1 MNQTRIYHILVLKKF
16 SKENFGEHFPK
27 EIINLIIMA
36 DYVDIEIGCSDKFI
50 YIKKNKHYIFD
61 NKKKICVEDHIKNIK
76 EFIFGYTYSYILS
89 HDDKTKMYFFKKS
102 EFKTYSKLRNLLSI
116 DCGYRYTMYITSD
129 GKLYATG
136 RNIVGQL
143 GLGYVSLYV
152 SETKRVELFNV
163 NKVFCFV
170 ENTFALTA
178 DGKCYAWGNNCNR
191 QLGFSVCGHIT
202 TPCEVNL
209 LHVISIT
216 SRNNRT
222 CLLTSDKI
230 IYTCGNNVDGLLG
243 LGHNKTIYEL
253 QKLNL
258 SDVISV
264 KIGNN
269 HTLALKEN
277 GKLYIWGHDCIDF
290 YGNLYIPT
298 EFTFH
303 TKIKSIACASEYNM
317 IVTIDNDIW
326 IWGSYNL
333 NFKSIRIDHIPKKID
348 I

>member
-1 MNQTRIYHILVLKKF
+1 V
-16 SKENFGEHFPK
+16 S
-27 EIINLIIMA
+27 
-36 DYVDIEIGCSDKFI
+36 
-50 YIKKNKHYIFD
+50 
-61 NKKKICVEDHIKNIK
+61 
-76 EFIFGYTYSYILS
+76 
-89 HDDKTKMYFFKKS
+89 
-102 EFKTYSKLRNLLSI
+102 
-116 DCGYRYTMYITSD
+116 
-129 GKLYATG
+129 
-136 RNIVGQL
+136 
-143 GLGYVSLYV
+143 GYVSEL
-152 SETKRVELFNV
+152 KQVELFNV

-191 QLGFSVCGHIT
+191 QLGFSVCGHTT

-216 SRNNRT
+216 SGNNRT

-264 KIGNN
+264 KIGNY

-277 GKLYIWGHDCIDF
+277 GKLYIWGRDFIDF
-290 YGNLYIPT
+290 DGNLYIPT
-298 EFTFH
+298 EFIFH
-303 TKIKSIACASEYNM
+303 TKIKSIACTSEYNM

-326 IWGSYNL
+326 IWGLYNL
-333 NFKSIRIDHIPKKID
+333 YFESIHIDHMPKKID